1 MVNIIAKFAESELQE
16 LIKEY
21 TGYIETAETGKVCK
35 CLWAV
40 HPDDRDI
47 QTGHCRVC
55 NHEPHPDV
63 SAEGEEA
70 PGGFA
75 HKFLGKRMRL
85 FEQDEFCPAHT
96 KEGLL
101 LGFFKWLENR
111 NG

>member
-1 MVNIIAKFAESELQE
+1 MADITAKFAESELQE

-21 TGYIETAETGKVCK
+21 TGHIETAETGKVCK

-55 NHEPHPDV
+55 NHEAHPVVEQWEEV
-63 SAEGEEA
+63 SDE
-70 PGGFA
+70 FN

-101 LGFFKWLENR
+101 LGFFNWLEKR